1 MTYSKFPKSVQNYDK
16 SEQQVI
22 KAKNRHRAML
32 YTITKAVIFTIT

>member
-22 KAKNRHRAML
+22 KAKNRHRA
-32 YTITKAVIFTIT
+32 VIYCYKSCHIYY